1 VNGRR
6 HPVSLF
12 ERDDQSYDGRV
23 TLRSKD
29 HLDDVDWRI
38 LDELQRD
45 GRLSF
50 NELGRRISL
59 SSPAVA
65 ERVRR
70 LEATGVIT
78 GYRAVVDPGQAGQ
91 SLAAFV
97 EMRCHNDRCLL
108 KTSTADDFP
117 EIVEIHKLSGDHC
130 VMLRVRA
137 GSIQHLESFLERVGR
152 HGELRSSVVLSTQ
165 FEGRPVSEPADDS
178 HDVTA
183 SEGWSR
189 R

>member
-1 VNGRR
+1 
-6 HPVSLF
+6 
-12 ERDDQSYDGRV
+12 
-23 TLRSKD
+23 
-29 HLDDVDWRI
+29 
-38 LDELQRD
+38 
-45 GRLSF
+45 
-50 NELGRRISL
+50 
-59 SSPAVA
+59 
-65 ERVRR
+65 
-70 LEATGVIT
+70 
-78 GYRAVVDPGQAGQ
+78 
-91 SLAAFV
+91 
-97 EMRCHNDRCLL
+97 MRCHNDRCLL